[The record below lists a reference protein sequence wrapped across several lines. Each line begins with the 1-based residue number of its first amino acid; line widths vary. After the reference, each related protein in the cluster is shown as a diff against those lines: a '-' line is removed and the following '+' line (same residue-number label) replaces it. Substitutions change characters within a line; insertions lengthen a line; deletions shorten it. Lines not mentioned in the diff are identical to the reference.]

1 MSQQQVH
8 SDYSILFRSLQV
20 KSVTLRNRIVVPPM
34 VTNRDITGPDGI
46 QWYARLAQG
55 GAGLVIVEATSVDR
69 FASGLSAGKLRKL
82 VDAVHQEGAAI
93 AIQLFPVTFGSS
105 VAPHDIS
112 QSDIEKIKKGY
123 AVAARECQ
131 KAGFD
136 GVEPHGAHGFLLNQF
151 FSPLR
156 NLRQD
161 DYGGALANRM
171 RLGREIVQAI
181 RNEVADQFVAP
192 IILYRHTP
200 CEEGG
205 YTIEDSIAFARAL
218 VDVGADIMDI
228 SPASDKEPADL
239 AAPIKQAVGC
249 PVIAV
254 NDMDDP
260 ERAVAALQDN
270 RADLIAIG
278 RGLIAD
284 PEWPR
289 KISEGRLDEIV
300 ECLKCNEKCHGNL
313 SKRLPVECVQWENP
327 GPGEQAK

>member
-1 MSQQQVH
+1 
-8 SDYSILFRSLQV
+8 
-20 KSVTLRNRIVVPPM
+20 M
-34 VTNRDITGPDGI
+34 VTNRDIVGPDGI
-46 QWYARLAQG
+46 QWYQRLAGG

-69 FASGLSAGKLRKL
+69 FGGELCADRLRHL

-105 VAPHDIS
+105 VAPQDLS

-131 KAGFD
+131 EAGFD

-151 FSPLR
+151 FSPLK
-156 NLRQD
+156 NLRKD

-171 RLGREIVQAI
+171 RLGREIVQSI
-181 RNEVADQFVAP
+181 RNEVGDEFLV
-192 IILYRHTP
+192 LYRHTP
-200 CEEGG
+200 REDGG
-205 YTIEDSIAFARAL
+205 YTIDDSVAFARAL
-218 VDVGADIMDI
+218 VDEGVDIMDV

-239 AAPIKQAVGC
+239 AAPIKQAVSC

-260 ERAVAALQDN
+260 DRAATALREE

-284 PEWPR
+284 PQWPR
-289 KISEGRLDEIV
+289 KVSEGRLDEV
-300 ECLKCNEKCHGNL
+300 VQCLKCNEKCHGNL
-313 SKRLPVECVQWENP
+313 AKGLPIGCVQWASTDQCADRDNKAH
-327 GPGEQAK
+327 GAGSKYRLSTR